1 MLNIERPIAR
11 ERSCRPAVTKGHPA
25 TAAAPMRHAAVR
37 EEPAMSLVV
46 LGLVLTTVALTAVSQ
61 VLLKLGM
68 TSELVQAAIRSGHVA
83 NIMLAV
89 VTSPL
94 VVAGVACFGLA
105 AVMWLVVLAQTPLS
119 AAYPFVALGI
129 LVTVVAGI
137 VVFGES
143 VTMLK
148 AIGVLAVVSGVILV
162 GLGS

>member
-1 MLNIERPIAR
+1 
-11 ERSCRPAVTKGHPA
+11 
-25 TAAAPMRHAAVR
+25 MRNAAVR

-46 LGLVLTTVALTAVSQ
+46 LGLVLTTVVLTAISQ

-68 TSELVQAAIRSGHVA
+68 TSEMVQATMRSGHVA